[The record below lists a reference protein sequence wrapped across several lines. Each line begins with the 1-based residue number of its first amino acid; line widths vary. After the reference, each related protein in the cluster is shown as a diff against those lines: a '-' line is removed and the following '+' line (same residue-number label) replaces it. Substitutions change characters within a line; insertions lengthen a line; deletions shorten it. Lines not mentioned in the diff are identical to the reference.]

1 MKNHYET
8 LGLPFGA
15 SAEQIR
21 KRYRELVRR
30 YHPDVN
36 PSPNAKEQF
45 LRIQEAY
52 QVLSDP
58 ERRRHYDA
66 LLRMRLQAG
75 GSGTRGHAATSKS
88 PSASTA
94 RPSESKVKLE
104 EARRAILQAEQAFL
118 QGRLRDALYWARQA
132 TRLQPRGPKGYEIMG
147 DVYRVQGHYD
157 AALNAYTY
165 ALQLDPHNPDLQQ
178 KFERVVQRTQ
188 TRPAPDV
195 RASALPILRLPAE
208 WRLYAAQSLG
218 WGAVVFLLGMTWG
231 VPGRPLEGL
240 SAWLLSGWSVNLM
253 VYLVVA
259 GFLVG
264 FLMRVSQWVSALRDA
279 LPWHRQG
286 GRLSAGSVLVG
297 LGILCFPLTLL
308 LYTLLTL
315 TQGGFGPSATR
326 TLSAVGLLTVL
337 FAWLYPYDTLGTLVV
352 GGNLVFGGM
361 LSGWYLGDQLT
372 TSP

>member
-36 PSPNAKEQF
+36 PSPEAKEQF

-75 GSGTRGHAATSKS
+75 GSGSRGHAAAPKS

-94 RPSESKVKLE
+94 HPTESMVKLD

-132 TRLQPRGPKGYEIMG
+132 TRLQPRVPKGYEIMG
-147 DVYRVQGHYD
+147 DVYRVQGHDD

-165 ALQLDPHNPDLQQ
+165 ALQPRSPT
-178 KFERVVQRTQ
+178 E
-188 TRPAPDV
+188 V
-195 RASALPILRLPAE
+195 RASRPAHSDPPCPC
-208 WRLYAAQSLG
+208 RSCQCAPYAETAYGMASVR
-218 WGAVVFLLGMTWG
+218 GAVSWLGCRAVPAGHG
-231 VPGRPLEGL
+231 VGR
-240 SAWLLSGWSVNLM
+240 AW
-253 VYLVVA
+253 
-259 GFLVG
+259 
-264 FLMRVSQWVSALRDA
+264 Q
-279 LPWHRQG
+279 
-286 GRLSAGSVLVG
+286 
-297 LGILCFPLTLL
+297 T
-308 LYTLLTL
+308 
-315 TQGGFGPSATR
+315 
-326 TLSAVGLLTVL
+326 
-337 FAWLYPYDTLGTLVV
+337 V
-352 GGNLVFGGM
+352 GGAE
-361 LSGWYLGDQLT
+361 
-372 TSP
+372 